1 MGMGL
6 ILPSLPGRDEGRKRV
21 VPYRIGA
28 AAATFQETAPAL
40 QTQKTIEPERLKAV
54 GVDGPLRLFQ
64 KIGRSWKTALM
75 CRKVC

>member
-28 AAATFQETAPAL
+28 AVATFQETAPAL
-40 QTQKTIEPERLKAV
+40 
-54 GVDGPLRLFQ
+54 
-64 KIGRSWKTALM
+64 
-75 CRKVC
+75 